1 MLALVRETALR
12 LWLFLLEGDLRAA
25 AWGARFLST
34 THVAMFGAAS
44 RTPPLRGWGLIA
56 SVRGEGVAGLD
67 IFGASG
73 PFSAMARGDSGCGKV
88 FGLSLLQSLSLI
100 VEAGTGSQASGRT

>member
-1 MLALVRETALR
+1 MLLAVVGETALR

-34 THVAMFGAAS
+34 THVAVFGAAS
-44 RTPPLRGWGLIA
+44 RTPSLRGRGLSASLWGE
-56 SVRGEGVAGLD
+56 SVAGLD

-88 FGLSLLQSLSLI
+88 FGLS
-100 VEAGTGSQASGRT
+100 